1 MKRISPYIR
10 LMRPANIITAIA
22 DILAGTAVA
31 VAAPRLR
38 DGMWERYHHAHIA
51 VLWLI
56 VATAGLYA
64 GSIVFN
70 DIFDSRLDQLER
82 PERPIPRGDVSV
94 RQATILAVC
103 LLFIAILAAG
113 QVAGVSVGL
122 ACSIAILALV
132 YNAWGKHQQ
141 IIGPLNMG
149 LCRGGNL
156 LLGISCSPRALAA
169 WWFISL
175 VPICYVSAITMI
187 SRGEVHGTHRSVLWV
202 GLGLYTAAVIGLLWL
217 AIVLAT
223 AILPILLFISLFSYY
238 VYRPLVRALH
248 EREAQYVRQA
258 VKAGVLGIIL
268 LDATLVAIFAGWP
281 YGIMVALLLPA
292 SQQMAYYFSV
302 T

>member
-1 MKRISPYIR
+1 
-10 LMRPANIITAIA
+10 MRPANIITAIA
-22 DILAGTAVA
+22 DILAGAAVA
-31 VAAPRLR
+31 VTAPKLR
-38 DGMWERYHHAHIA
+38 DGTWESCHHAHIA
-51 VLWLI
+51 ALWL
-56 VATAGLYA
+56 VMATVGLYA

-132 YNAWGKHQQ
+132 YNAWGKHQK

-156 LLGISCSPRALAA
+156 LLGISCCPRTLAV

-175 VPICYVSAITMI
+175 IPICYVSAITII
-187 SRGEVHGTHRSVLWV
+187 SRGEVHGAHRSVLW
-202 GLGLYTAAVIGLLWL
+202 GGISLYTAAVIGLLWL
-217 AIVLAT
+217 ALALAT

-248 EREAQYVRQA
+248 EHEARYVRQA

-292 SQQMAYYFSV
+292 SQQMAHYFSV